1 MRALMCF
8 IFNVAV
14 LLMMIRM
21 WLVARVDIIT
31 RSGNGNNSMMTVLV
45 LRQGWHC
52 EVLTASPRHNQNNN
66 TAAAS

>member
-14 LLMMIRM
+14 LLMMVRM

-31 RSGNGNNSMMTVLV
+31 RSGNGNN
-45 LRQGWHC
+45 
-52 EVLTASPRHNQNNN
+52 
-66 TAAAS
+66 